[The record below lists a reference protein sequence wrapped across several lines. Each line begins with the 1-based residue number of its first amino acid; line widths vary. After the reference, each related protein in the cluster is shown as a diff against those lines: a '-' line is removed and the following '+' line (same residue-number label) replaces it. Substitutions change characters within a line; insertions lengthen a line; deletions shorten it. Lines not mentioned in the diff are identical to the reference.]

1 MNKTIGFIGCGNMA
15 GAIIGGLVSSGKVKG
30 ENIIASDGFS
40 KGLDSCK
47 EKYGIR
53 TALKD
58 NLTVA
63 KEADILFLA
72 VKPNVYFN
80 VIKEIKNYVKDQVI
94 IVTIAAGI
102 SITSVKEAFEKDI
115 KIIRTMPN
123 TAALVGESMTA
134 VCRNEKVTDEEL
146 EQVMEL
152 LQSFGKAELLE
163 EKLMEAVIAVNG
175 SSPAYIYMFLEALGD
190 GGVLAG
196 VPRDKAYRMAAQA
209 MVGSAK
215 MLLETGK
222 HPGELKD
229 MVCSPAGTTIEAV
242 YALEKNNFRGTI
254 IEAMVKCT
262 EKADKMAGKDK

>member
-30 ENIIASDGFS
+30 ENVIASDGFS
-40 KGLDSCK
+40 KGLENCQK
-47 EKYGIR
+47 KYGIR
-53 TALKD
+53 TSLND

-63 KEADILFLA
+63 READILFLA

-80 VIKEIKNYVKDQVI
+80 VIDEIKNDIKENVV
-94 IVTIAAGI
+94 IVTIAAAI
-102 SITSVKEAFEKDI
+102 SMDSVKAGFGKEI
-115 KIIRTMPN
+115 KIVRTMPN
-123 TAALVGESMTA
+123 TAAMIGESMTVA
-134 VCRNEKVTDEEL
+134 CKNSLVTEEEMNE
-146 EQVMEL
+146 VMEL
-152 LQSFGKAELLE
+152 LKSFGKAEFLE

-175 SSPAYIYMFLEALGD
+175 SSPAYIYMFLEAMGD

-196 VPRDKAYRMAAQA
+196 IPRDKAYKMAAQA
-209 MVGSAK
+209 MIGSAK

-242 YALEKNNFRGTI
+242 YSLEKNNFRGTI
-254 IEAMVKCT
+254 IEAMEKCT
-262 EKADKMAGKDK
+262 EKSNKMAGKK

>member
-30 ENIIASDGFS
+30 ENVIASDGFS
-40 KGLDSCK
+40 KGLENCK
-47 EKYGIR
+47 KKYGIR
-53 TALKD
+53 TSLND

-63 KEADILFLA
+63 READILFLA

-80 VIKEIKNYVKDQVI
+80 VIDEIKNDIKENVV
-94 IVTIAAGI
+94 IVTIAAAI
-102 SITSVKEAFEKDI
+102 SMDSVKAGFGKEI
-115 KIIRTMPN
+115 KIVRTMPN
-123 TAALVGESMTA
+123 TAAMIGESMTVA
-134 VCRNEKVTDEEL
+134 CKNSLVTEEEMNE
-146 EQVMEL
+146 VMEL
-152 LQSFGKAELLE
+152 LKSFGKAEFLE

-175 SSPAYIYMFLEALGD
+175 SSPAYIYMFLEAMGD

-196 VPRDKAYRMAAQA
+196 IPRDKAYKMAAQA
-209 MVGSAK
+209 MIGSAK

-242 YALEKNNFRGTI
+242 YSLEKNNFRGTI
-254 IEAMVKCT
+254 IEAMEKCT
-262 EKADKMAGKDK
+262 EKSNQMAGKK